1 MSCLI
6 LSKLLLTKNNTFAL
20 DMKHKNILIASLATL
35 LLAACGGNDNT
46 YKVEAVVDNMPQGK
60 FYLIDK
66 MTNEV
71 VDSAFVAD
79 GVIVYT
85 QPVDTAYEAVIV
97 DVTNVAPGVRYS
109 INDTTIHFAFI
120 AEPGG
125 NLKIDL
131 NKGEFIEASP
141 LNIDYKTF
149 SNAYKELN
157 NRIQQLDDSLT
168 QLIENK
174 TLSLEDAENAFY
186 TERDN
191 LNAEYVEQLETML
204 ATHPNDIVGAIVLNS
219 FLSKCD
225 DDERIDATL
234 ATMSDYVMEHPA
246 VNKRVQRRIKLK
258 ETAEGMPFKDF
269 SVEQEDG
276 TTVSLSD
283 YVGKGNYVLADF
295 WASWCPP
302 CRKSMPLLKELYNE
316 CHDKGLEILGLATR
330 DKVKDSLRAIEE
342 EQMTWPQILSDNSPA
357 ADTYGVN
364 GIPHLILFAPD
375 GTIALRGYP
384 DEAFLNQVKELITK
398 Q

>member
-1 MSCLI
+1 
-6 LSKLLLTKNNTFAL
+6 
-20 DMKHKNILIASLATL
+20 MKHKNILIASLATL

-46 YKVEAVVDNMPQGK
+46 CKVEAVVDNMPQSK

-85 QPVDTAYEAVIV
+85 QAVDTAYEAVIV

-131 NKGEFIEASP
+131 DKGEFIEASP
-141 LNIDYKTF
+141 LNIDYKSF

-186 TERDN
+186 TNRDN
-191 LNAEYVEQLETML
+191 LNAEYAEQLEAML
-204 ATHPNDIVGAIVLNS
+204 ATHPDDIVGAIVLNS

-364 GIPHLILFAPD
+364 GIPHLILFAPN

-384 DEAFLNQVKELITK
+384 DETFLNQVKELITK

>member
-1 MSCLI
+1 
-6 LSKLLLTKNNTFAL
+6 
-20 DMKHKNILIASLATL
+20 MKHKNILIASLATL

-46 YKVEAVVDNMPQGK
+46 CKVEAVVDNMPQGK

-71 VDSAFVAD
+71 VDSALVAD

-85 QPVDTAYEAVIV
+85 QAVDTAYEAVIV

-131 NKGEFIEASP
+131 DKGEFIEASP

-384 DEAFLNQVKELITK
+384 DETFLNQVKELITK

>member
-1 MSCLI
+1 
-6 LSKLLLTKNNTFAL
+6 
-20 DMKHKNILIASLATL
+20 MKHKDILIASLATL

-46 YKVEAVVDNMPQGK
+46 CKVEAVVDNMPQGK

-71 VDSAFVAD
+71 VDSALVAD

-85 QPVDTAYEAVIV
+85 QAVDTAYEAVIV

-141 LNIDYKTF
+141 LNIDYKNF

-157 NRIQQLDDSLT
+157 NRIQLLDDSLT

-191 LNAEYVEQLETML
+191 LNAEYVEQLEAML

-234 ATMSDYVMEHPA
+234 ATMSDYVMEHPT

>member
-1 MSCLI
+1 
-6 LSKLLLTKNNTFAL
+6 
-20 DMKHKNILIASLATL
+20 MKHKNILIASLATL

-46 YKVEAVVDNMPQGK
+46 CKVEAVVDNMPQSK

-85 QPVDTAYEAVIV
+85 QAVDTAYEAVIV

-131 NKGEFIEASP
+131 DKGEFIEASP
-141 LNIDYKTF
+141 LNIDYKSF

-186 TERDN
+186 TNRDN
-191 LNAEYVEQLETML
+191 LNAEYAEQLEAML
-204 ATHPNDIVGAIVLNS
+204 ATHPDDIVGAIVLNS

-364 GIPHLILFAPD
+364 GIPHLILFAPN

>member
-1 MSCLI
+1 
-6 LSKLLLTKNNTFAL
+6 
-20 DMKHKNILIASLATL
+20 MKHKNILIASLATL

-46 YKVEAVVDNMPQGK
+46 CKVEAVVDNMPQGK

-71 VDSAFVAD
+71 VDSALVAD

-85 QPVDTAYEAVIV
+85 QAVDTAYEAVIV

-191 LNAEYVEQLETML
+191 LNAEYVEQLEAML